1 MIYSENIFWAK
12 NTEVII
18 SPNINIFSLIISISY
33 NLSLIIRNNT
43 KIINE
48 SKYLIIYI
56 LNILFFAILISIFI
70 SNNNFYLPLYGETNI
85 TSTTFYGFLL
95 LFPWTS
101 FKSLNILIYPL
112 MVLISI
118 FRLGKIYNAFGSKAI
133 FFLLYFYILYIF
145 QFRFK
150 YLLGDEYKDFFNK
163 FKSEFF
169 SKNKNDNNPPEKIE
183 KKLKMKK

>member
-1 MIYSENIFWAK
+1 MGSPSTSIRKISFAIIVESIIILAYNLIYSDNIFWAK

-18 SPNINIFSLIISISY
+18 SPNIFSLIISISY

-43 KIINE
+43 KIIIE

-112 MVLISI
+112 MILLSI

-133 FFLLYFYILYIF
+133 YIFIVFLYFIH
-145 QFRFK
+145 
-150 YLLGDEYKDFFNK
+150 
-163 FKSEFF
+163 F
-169 SKNKNDNNPPEKIE
+169 SIS
-183 KKLKMKK
+183 L